1 MKMEAIKIET
11 LEEYFIVRNRG
22 IEPLFHYNELELDH
36 DLRIEL
42 QNKMFSNY
50 LFGEEDIQA
59 ANNRFFRFVWDHKS
73 HYCEECLKPLGDQFA
88 AIYCS
93 HILSRGAYPDM
104 AHDPRNINL
113 LCPACHAEW
122 ENGTRSKMLIYPRN
136 KKTIKKLKEE
146 YGMF

>member
-1 MKMEAIKIET
+1 MICLSPMMKMEAIKIET

-59 ANNRFFRFVWDHKS
+59 ANNRFSV
-73 HYCEECLKPLGDQFA
+73 
-88 AIYCS
+88 
-93 HILSRGAYPDM
+93 
-104 AHDPRNINL
+104 
-113 LCPACHAEW
+113 LCGITNRIIAKNA
-122 ENGTRSKMLIYPRN
+122 
-136 KKTIKKLKEE
+136 
-146 YGMF
+146 